1 LGKHKKLRKEISVP
15 NTSIKTENY
24 AFKNIFFYSEYH
36 RAITEKSLE
45 RLRCIFACKFPA
57 AILGK

>member
-1 LGKHKKLRKEISVP
+1 LEKYKKLRKEISIP

-24 AFKNIFFYSEYH
+24 ALKNILFYSEYH

-45 RLRCIFACKFPA
+45 RLKCIFACKFSA